1 MSDPNGSQ
9 PQQPQE
15 PQGAPQP
22 PAQDPTQPGAY
33 DPNAG
38 QPTPPQPPQ
47 YEAPAAPQ
55 YSAPQEGVPQP
66 PAYGAPQAPQAPQYG
81 APQPP
86 QYGAPQAPQAP
97 QYGAPQP
104 PQYGAPQAPQ
114 YGAPQPPQ
122 YGAPQP
128 GYGQPQYSGGG
139 NPPYAPQQDQT
150 MAMWAHLSGIFYIIP
165 PLIIWLIGKDRGPR
179 TNVEGKEAVNWQIT
193 LLIGQVAVTIVA
205 AILTGILWSVGA
217 WGVAD
222 IVGKLPW
229 LLWVANVV
237 FCILAAVKVNGGGSY
252 RYPVNFRFIK

>member
-86 QYGAPQAPQAP
+86 QYGAPQPP

-114 YGAPQPPQ
+114 YGAPQAPQ